1 MERGCI
7 EEGLPTTRPL
17 LLDAQPT
24 PNTIHEISNFN
35 RAARDSSIASVLF
48 LSTFIAVCGSF
59 CYGCSVGYSSPAESG
74 IIQDLGLSLAAY
86 SVFGSILTI
95 GGMIGAIISGKI
107 ADVVG
112 RRRTMLLAELFC
124 TPGWLAIAFAKD
136 AWWLDIGRLLI
147 GLGVGLLTYVVPV
160 YVAEITPKSLRGR
173 FTSANQML
181 TSCGFAFSYC
191 IGNIISWRTLALLG
205 SIPCLLQLLGL
216 FFIPESPRWL
226 AKRGREKEFEA
237 SLQHLWG
244 KNADVS
250 VETMDIR
257 DIIESFQ
264 HNSEGNALDL
274 FQRRYCYS
282 IIVGVGL
289 MLLQQFGGNS
299 GVVYYSSTIFAEAD
313 FSTILGT
320 TALAII
326 LLVAATVSLLLMD
339 IFGRR
344 TLLMVSSGGTCLFLC
359 LVGLSFLLKEHGYLK
374 ELTPFMAFAGLLG
387 YLAAFGV
394 GISGIPWVIMSEIF
408 PVSFKA
414 SAGSLVTLTN
424 WSCSWLV
431 SYTFNFMMEW
441 SSAGTFFIFATMC
454 GFTVLFVWKLVP
466 ETKGRTLE
474 EIQAKM
480 VFNPQDI

>member
-1 MERGCI
+1 MERECI

-74 IIQDLGLSLAAY
+74 IMQDLGLSLAAY

-124 TPGWLAIAFAKD
+124 TPGCLAIAFAKD

-147 GLGVGLLTYVVPV
+147 GLGAGLLTYVVPV
-160 YVAEITPKSLRGR
+160 YVAEITPKNLRGR
-173 FTSANQML
+173 FTSAHQML

-250 VETMDIR
+250 VEAMDIR

-274 FQRRYCYS
+274 FQRRYRYS

-313 FSTILGT
+313 FSTILGS

-326 LLVAATVSLLLMD
+326 SVCDRVYLV
-339 IFGRR
+339 
-344 TLLMVSSGGTCLFLC
+344 
-359 LVGLSFLLKEHGYLK
+359 
-374 ELTPFMAFAGLLG
+374 
-387 YLAAFGV
+387 
-394 GISGIPWVIMSEIF
+394 
-408 PVSFKA
+408 
-414 SAGSLVTLTN
+414 
-424 WSCSWLV
+424 
-431 SYTFNFMMEW
+431 
-441 SSAGTFFIFATMC
+441 
-454 GFTVLFVWKLVP
+454 
-466 ETKGRTLE
+466 
-474 EIQAKM
+474 
-480 VFNPQDI
+480 

>member
-1 MERGCI
+1 MRLVTSTER
-7 EEGLPTTRPL
+7 P
-17 LLDAQPT
+17 
-24 PNTIHEISNFN
+24 EIPPSLQF
-35 RAARDSSIASVLF
+35 F
-48 LSTFIAVCGSF
+48 
-59 CYGCSVGYSSPAESG
+59 
-74 IIQDLGLSLAAY
+74 SLAPSSL
-86 SVFGSILTI
+86 SVAPSA
-95 GGMIGAIISGKI
+95 MA
-107 ADVVG
+107 VPV
-112 RRRTMLLAELFC
+112 
-124 TPGWLAIAFAKD
+124 LAIAFAKD

-394 GISGIPWVIMSEIF
+394 GISGIPWVIMSEAGHSSPAEAGIMEDPYMSVASYSIF
-408 PVSFKA
+408 GSVITIGGVIGSIVNGKMADLIGRRLVGSSF
-414 SAGSLVTLTN
+414 TL
-424 WSCSWLV
+424 
-431 SYTFNFMMEW
+431 
-441 SSAGTFFIFATMC
+441 
-454 GFTVLFVWKLVP
+454 
-466 ETKGRTLE
+466 
-474 EIQAKM
+474 
-480 VFNPQDI
+480 